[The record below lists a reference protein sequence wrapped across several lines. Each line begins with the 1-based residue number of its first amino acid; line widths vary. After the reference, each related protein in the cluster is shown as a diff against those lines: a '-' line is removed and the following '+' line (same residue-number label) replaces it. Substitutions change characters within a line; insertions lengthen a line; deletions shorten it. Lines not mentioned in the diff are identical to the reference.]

1 MNETFKTIAV
11 TTLLCAA
18 SGFTIAFF
26 HASTAQLRQW
36 QTQHRLQ
43 AAVEGVFPSEIRSID
58 TASGAQ
64 RAWIG
69 KIDSVTVGYAFVD
82 EAMGYSGPISAV
94 VGIDTAGVITGVV
107 ILSESENP
115 SRGARMEEPMS
126 QRTVWSDFHSN
137 TEKKRPWFT
146 EQFKGI
152 TICKPILMSTGE
164 EWPRLSQQ
172 EKKDLIDKNSIS
184 AISGAT
190 VSSRAVV
197 RTIEKSAAPFNALR
211 GTRQ

>member
-58 TASGAQ
+58 TVSGAQ

-82 EAMGYSGPISAV
+82 EARGYNGPISAV
-94 VGIDTAGVITGVV
+94 VGIDTVGVITGVD

-115 SRGARMEEPMS
+115 SRGARMEEPLS
-126 QRTVWSDFHSN
+126 QRTVWNRFSSN
-137 TEKKRPWFT
+137 AEKRPWFT
-146 EQFKGI
+146 EQFKGL
-152 TICKPILMSTGE
+152 TVCKPILMSTGD

-172 EKKDLIDKNSIS
+172 EKKDLIDKNSVS

-197 RTIEKSAAPFNALR
+197 RTIEKSTAPFNALR